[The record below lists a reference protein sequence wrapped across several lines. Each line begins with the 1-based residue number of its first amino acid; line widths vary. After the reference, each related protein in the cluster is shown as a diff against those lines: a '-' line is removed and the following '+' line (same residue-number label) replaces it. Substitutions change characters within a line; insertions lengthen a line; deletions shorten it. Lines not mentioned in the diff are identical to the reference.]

1 METCFN
7 MNSGKEY
14 VIAIQGSLIGR
25 SEKAGPQGAGTS
37 ETMFTLNTIDR
48 HAIAIVPRM
57 ETVKTVNDQLSMFS
71 SEELPVSPSQSQ
83 DSDREWLTL
92 GEISPL
98 SILQSLNNA
107 APVGWY
113 GKTSPVSCRRME
125 DGTLVPLSEA
135 WSNSGIARA
144 GECLTLSTSEY
155 PSDVEECSLS
165 QVLET
170 GEIPQKF
177 YLSQKACSG
186 ILRRAENRGKML
198 PPALQKA
205 LEDVAGG

>member
-1 METCFN
+1 MEISPI
-7 MNSGKEY
+7 MKD
-14 VIAIQGSLIGR
+14 
-25 SEKAGPQGAGTS
+25 GPQQT
-37 ETMFTLNTIDR
+37 
-48 HAIAIVPRM
+48 
-57 ETVKTVNDQLSMFS
+57 SMFS
-71 SEELPVSPSQSQ
+71 SEEPLANHSQSQ
-83 DSDREWLTL
+83 DYDREWLTL

-98 SILQSLNNA
+98 SILQSLNNT

-125 DGTLVPLSEA
+125 DGTLVPLSEG
-135 WSNSGIARA
+135 WSNSGISRP

-155 PSDVEECSLS
+155 PSDVAVCSLS

-186 ILRRAENRGKML
+186 ILRRAEKRGKTL
-198 PPALQKA
+198 PEPLEAALKA
-205 LEDVAGG
+205 VASEPQT